1 MTDTKRDF
9 YEVLGVNRAA
19 GIDQIKSAYRKLARK
34 FHPDVNKNDRSAE
47 AKFKEVQEA
56 YDILNDPQ
64 KRQAYDQFGH
74 AGVSSAAAAEAAA
87 EAAATAHSTRDGSAF
102 RYSRRTPGGATVD
115 YGDIDLNDLFESIGA
130 RRRKSRRGTT
140 ASPFAAEPTDMP
152 EAAGA
157 DIIHHVTLSF
167 EQAARGTTMDL
178 RFDAAN
184 QAFSETLS
192 VKIPPGVDEGSK
204 VRVRGKGQPSMM
216 GTGRGDLVIITH
228 VAAHRYFTRSGH
240 DVLLDLPLSVSEA
253 AMGTVVTVPTLDGPV
268 ELRVPP
274 GVNSGKK
281 LRIKG
286 RGIPARD
293 GSKGD
298 QLCRILILLPEVLTD
313 AEKATLAALDKA
325 HHFDARGSLVWKYSG
340 SATTGRGT
348 N

>member
-1 MTDTKRDF
+1 MADTKRDF
-9 YEVLGVNRAA
+9 YEVLGVSRSA

-56 YDILNDPQ
+56 YDILNDPK

-87 EAAATAHSTRDGSAF
+87 AAANSTRDGSAF

-115 YGDIDLNDLFESIGA
+115 FGDVDLNDLFESIGA
-130 RRRKSRRGTT
+130 RQRKSRRNSV
-140 ASPFAAEPTDMP
+140 ASPFAAEPSDMP
-152 EAAGA
+152 ETVGA
-157 DIIHHVTLSF
+157 DIVHHVTLSF
-167 EQAARGTTMDL
+167 EHAARGTTMDL

-184 QAFSETLS
+184 RAFTETLS

-216 GTGRGDLVIITH
+216 GAGRGDLVIITH
-228 VAAHRYFTRSGH
+228 IAAHAYFTRSGN

-253 AMGTVVTVPTLDGPV
+253 AIGTVVTVPTLDGPV

-286 RGIPARD
+286 RGIPGRD
-293 GSKGD
+293 GIKGD
-298 QLCRILILLPEVLTD
+298 QLCRILILLPEALTD
-313 AEKATLAALDKA
+313 AEKAALMALDKA
-325 HHFDARGSLVWKYSG
+325 HHFDARSSVVWKSAG
-340 SATTGRGT
+340 SATTGRRT